1 MSTYY
6 TLQNGTLQQTSNMM
20 DDRGL
25 AYGDGFFSTLG
36 VRGGR
41 ILWLDLHKQRFNQG
55 AKQLALTLDVNNLA
69 NQLNTLAGDITDGI
83 IKVIITRQAQA
94 VRGYGFV
101 DNTAVIHIKSSAM
114 PIYQDVS
121 FISDFPIQ
129 APMQASCLSAQVGI
143 RPPRFAG
150 LKLISSHEQIFAHQ
164 ELLQKQI
171 TNPALGE
178 GLVTNVDKLWI
189 SGTMSNVYYRL
200 DDAWYTPFV
209 DKSGVNGVARQAVLA
224 MGQVSQ
230 RHLKDDDLPHITG
243 LFFSNAVRGI
253 MPVQGLWLDDVLIS
267 LNPDI
272 YKECFT

>member
-1 MSTYY
+1 MSAYY
-6 TLQNGTLQQTSNMM
+6 TLQNGTLRQASDIM

-36 VRGGR
+36 VGGGR
-41 ILWLDLHKQRFNQG
+41 ILWLDLHKQRFDQG
-55 AKQLALTLDVNNLA
+55 AKQFALTLDVDNLVS
-69 NQLNTLAGDITDGI
+69 QLSTLASDITDGI
-83 IKVIITRQAQA
+83 IKVIITRQAQN

-114 PIYQDVS
+114 PIYQNIS
-121 FISDFPIQ
+121 FMGDFPIQ
-129 APMQASCLSAQVGI
+129 APIQASCLLTQIGI

-171 TNPALGE
+171 TNPTLGE
-178 GLVTNVDKLWI
+178 GLIANVDKLWI
-189 SGTMSNVYYRL
+189 SGTMSNVFYRL
-200 DDAWYTPFV
+200 DDAWHTPFV
-209 DKSGVNGVARQAVLA
+209 DKSGVNGVARRAILA

-253 MPVQGLWLDDVLIS
+253 MPVQGLWLDDRLMT

-272 YKECFT
+272 HKECFT

>member
-1 MSTYY
+1 MSAYY
-6 TLQNGTLQQTSNMM
+6 TLQDGTLQQAGEMM

-41 ILWLDLHKQRFNQG
+41 ILWLDLHKQRFSQG
-55 AKQLALTLDVNNLA
+55 VKQLALMLDVDNLA
-69 NQLNTLAGDITDGI
+69 NQLNTLASDITDGM
-83 IKVIITRQAQA
+83 IKIIITRQTQN

-121 FISDFPIQ
+121 FIGDFPIQ

-164 ELLQKQI
+164 ELRQRQI

-178 GLVTNVDKLWI
+178 GLTANVDKLWI
-189 SGTMSNVYYRL
+189 SGTMSNVFYRL
-200 DDAWYTPFV
+200 DDAWHTPFV
-209 DKSGVNGVARQAVLA
+209 DRSGVNGVARQAILA

-253 MPVQGLWLDDVLIS
+253 MPVQGFWLDDRLMT

>member
-6 TLQNGTLQQTSNMM
+6 TLQNGTLQQTSDMM

-36 VRGGR
+36 VGGGQ

-55 AKQLALTLDVNNLA
+55 AKQFVLNLDVDNLA
-69 NQLNTLAGDITDGI
+69 NQLNTLASDITDGM
-83 IKVIITRQAQA
+83 IKVIITRQAQN

-114 PIYQDVS
+114 PIYQKVS
-121 FISDFPIQ
+121 FIGDFPIQ
-129 APMQASCLSAQVGI
+129 APMQASCLLTQIGI

-178 GLVTNVDKLWI
+178 GLIANVDKLWI
-189 SGTMSNVYYRL
+189 SGTMSNVFYRL
-200 DDAWYTPFV
+200 DDAWHTPFV
-209 DKSGVNGVARQAVLA
+209 DKSGVNGVARRAVLA

-253 MPVQGLWLDDVLIS
+253 MPVQGLWLDDRLMT

>member
-6 TLQNGTLQQTSNMM
+6 TLQNGTLQQTSDMM
-20 DDRGL
+20 DNRGL

-55 AKQLALTLDVNNLA
+55 VKQFVLNLDVDNLVS
-69 NQLNTLAGDITDGI
+69 QLSTLASDITDGM

-121 FISDFPIQ
+121 FMGDFPIQ
-129 APMQASCLSAQVGI
+129 APIQASCLLTQVGI

-150 LKLISSHEQIFAHQ
+150 LKLISSHEQVFAHQ

-171 TNPALGE
+171 TNPALSE
-178 GLVTNVDKLWI
+178 GLIANVDKLWI
-189 SGTMSNVYYRL
+189 SGTMSNVFYRL
-200 DDAWYTPFV
+200 NDAWHTPFV
-209 DKSGVNGVARQAVLA
+209 DKSGVNGVARRAVLA

-230 RHLKDDDLPHITG
+230 RHLKDDDLPRIAG

-253 MPVQGLWLDDVLIS
+253 MPVQGLWLDDMLMT